1 MKDYFKITPRII
13 AHLGEDL
20 IKNESI
26 AVLELVKNSYDAY
39 ASMCDVLKEKKN
51 GKINSIQITDNGCG
65 MNVDVIKDV
74 WLVIGTD
81 NKKKILNQERVKRYP
96 LGEKGIGRLGVHKLG
111 RKITL
116 ISKTQ
121 NDSEVVLDIDWRKL
135 ETANSID
142 SFPIEIN
149 QNLFPKYFDE
159 GETGTKI
166 IIESLKT
173 NWDRR
178 QLRDIYRNIMSLHS
192 PFEDSSDKFDV
203 TIRSNNSKLFAGLP
217 TFEDIISNGGL
228 YFASCILSGN
238 EIKSFKYEFK
248 PWVTLNKIS
257 SGRIITEKELPEYDI
272 NLIGYKEIEGKN
284 KLQPYDIDL
293 EELNIGDIKFD
304 IIIFEKL

>member
-1 MKDYFKITPRII
+1 MDDYFKITPRII

-39 ASMCDVLKEKKN
+39 ASKCDVYFDDKN
-51 GKINSIQITDNGCG
+51 GKIDSIHITDNGCG
-65 MNVDVIKDV
+65 MNLDTIKNV

-81 NKKKILNQERVKRYP
+81 NKKKILQQKEVERYP

-111 RKITL
+111 KKITL

-121 NDSEVVLDIDWRKL
+121 DDSEVELKIDWNKL
-135 ETANSID
+135 DAANSIEG
-142 SFPIEIN
+142 FPVEIN
-149 QNLFPKYFDE
+149 VNLFPRYFNE

-203 TIRSNNSKLFAGLP
+203 TIHSNNNKLFAGLP

-228 YFASCILSGN
+228 YFGSCILSGN
-238 EIKSFKYEFK
+238 VIKKFKYDVVE
-248 PWVTLNKIS
+248 
-257 SGRIITEKELPEYDI
+257 
-272 NLIGYKEIEGKN
+272 
-284 KLQPYDIDL
+284 
-293 EELNIGDIKFD
+293 
-304 IIIFEKL
+304 